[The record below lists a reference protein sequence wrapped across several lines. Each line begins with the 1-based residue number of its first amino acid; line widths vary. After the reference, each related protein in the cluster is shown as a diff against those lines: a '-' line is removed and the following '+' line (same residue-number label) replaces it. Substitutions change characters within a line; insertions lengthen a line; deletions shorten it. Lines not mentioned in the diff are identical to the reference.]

1 MNFLHTYDGKDDYYT
16 VTLERTGRIW
26 YYRRVFNSMSCDKNG
41 RKCID
46 AARRNGIHGQV
57 SRYLNTLGSWSTYRD
72 LTSLEEV
79 PERVAQLTGA
89 FFGVKGLV
97 EGHPRLAGILGAI
110 IAIHALEY
118 ATAGAA
124 TTITRLYGRGRPL
137 VFYGGVTVRDSPGFA
152 KKAGFINRLTGG
164 WVLDARGCRFS
175 EAGRTW
181 SCQSITLEI
190 GDGPRTLTRIQS
202 YSLPQREF
210 YFDRP
215 VYVPGAG
222 PEPAEGTRYVA
233 IQRVIDLV
241 RGNDSPDSI
250 PGFIGQINE
259 FENAVGLGA
268 VKRAFFGLNWLTVD
282 EGERDGG
289 AFDSVDYDALV
300 KGLPPGSPIQSGGYY
315 QVSRGTTVPVSSSP
329 GSGGWPS
336 TTRPAT
342 SSPVGYG
349 ASLFGARPAAVRVT
363 PGPAAQTP
371 GGIPLDSVKARIVI
385 DGKEYPLIVKRIMK
399 NPISGVLRADAV
411 YFDESTKQWREVAEA
426 ADRESLA
433 QAVAEGRLAVTA
445 PEDWPA
451 HKIYY

>member
-1 MNFLHTYDGKDDYYT
+1 
-16 VTLERTGRIW
+16 
-26 YYRRVFNSMSCDKNG
+26 MSCDKNG

-46 AARRNGIHGQV
+46 AARRNGINGQV

-110 IAIHALEY
+110 IAIHGLEY

-124 TTITRLYGRGRPL
+124 TTLTRLYGRGRPL
-137 VFYGGVTVRDSPGFA
+137 VFYSGVTVRDSPGFA

-164 WVLDARGCRFS
+164 RVLDARGCRFS

-181 SCQSITLEI
+181 SCQSITLEV
-190 GDGPRTLTRIQS
+190 GDGPRTLTRLHS

-222 PEPAEGTRYVA
+222 PEPAEGTRYIS

-259 FENAVGLGA
+259 FENAVRLGA

-289 AFDSVDYDALV
+289 LLDAVDYDALV
-300 KGLPPGSPIQSGGYY
+300 KGLPPGRPNQSGGYY
-315 QVSRGTTVPVSSSP
+315 QVSRGTAIPVSSSP
-329 GSGGWPS
+329 SPGGWPS
-336 TTRPAT
+336 TTRPVSPTAT
-342 SSPVGYG
+342 SSSVGYG
-349 ASLFGARPAAVRVT
+349 ASLFGSRPAAATSPTAIPVGQA
-363 PGPAAQTP
+363 PGA
-371 GGIPLDSVKARIVI
+371 IPLESVKARFVT

-411 YFDESTKQWREVAEA
+411 YFDELTKQWREVVEA

-433 QAVAEGRLAVTA
+433 QAVAEGKLAVTA